1 MEVIMQQKPG
11 DQELIITNS
20 VTNLQPE
27 KPKKVKKSPIE
38 HVEFQTYGHY
48 SIENNPEQKP
58 RTTLKQ
64 LGSVG
69 GGFMGSVQRK

>member
-1 MEVIMQQKPG
+1 MEVIMQQKLG
-11 DQELIITNS
+11 DQELVITNS
-20 VTNLQPE
+20 VTKFQPE
-27 KPKKVKKSPIE
+27 KRKKVKKSPME
-38 HVEFQTYGHY
+38 QVEFQTYGHY
-48 SIENNPEQKP
+48 SIENNLEQKT